1 MSETKLTPEPLSE
14 EASYVFNSIL
24 QQLGGL
30 ENLSAVGVEAGSIK
44 PVSIHREEYGGYEV
58 HGLSFVAF
66 DGKEV
71 EIVLELSDLYSIS
84 VNGKP
89 IKEDLYFDDLIYQV
103 EQEIGAVMPYL
114 IEPET
119 RCYGN
124 QVTIG
129 FRRVPNPMF
138 VG

>member
-1 MSETKLTPEPLSE
+1 MPDKQE
-14 EASYVFNSIL
+14 YVFNSIL
-24 QQLGGL
+24 EQLGGL
-30 ENLSAVGVEAGSIK
+30 ENLQAVGVEADSIK
-44 PVSIHREEYGGYEV
+44 PVSTHREEYGGYEV

-66 DGKEV
+66 DGREV

-84 VNGKP
+84 VNGKQ
-89 IKEDLYFDDLIYQV
+89 IKADLYFDDLIYQV

-119 RCYGN
+119 RCHGN
-124 QVTIG
+124 QITIG
-129 FRRVPNPMF
+129 FRKLPNPMF